1 MPAASI
7 IVPAYNAEHYLP
19 ETLNSL
25 LAQTYT
31 DYEIIVVDDGST
43 DQTVKKMQAF
53 SDPRLKVIRQS
64 NRGLAGA
71 RNSGIAE
78 ATGKYIGFCDSD
90 DLWMPRKLE
99 KHIRHLEARPGVG
112 LSFSGSAL
120 IDENSLQ
127 IGLSQTPK
135 TMGISAKDVLLRN
148 PIGNGSSPVFRRT
161 ALQDIAWR
169 PDHEQ
174 NRDWWFDEDF
184 RQTEDIECW
193 MRFVLTTSWKIEGL
207 PEDLTLYRV
216 NASGL
221 SADIEKQRQSWEQM
235 IVKIQQVAPAFVSQ
249 HAHKARAYHLRYLAR
264 RAISMS
270 DSRHAL
276 RLLASAAHMSL
287 HPLFFEPVKTLTTI
301 FAALVQQVFGPRAY
315 GRIFRFLTGNSQN
328 SQGDFK

>member
-1 MPAASI
+1 MPNASI

-19 ETLNSL
+19 ETLKSL
-25 LAQTYT
+25 LAQSYS
-31 DYEIIVVDDGST
+31 DIEIIVVDDGST
-43 DQTVKKMQAF
+43 DQTVEKARAF
-53 SDPRLKVIRQS
+53 NDPRLKIIRQT

-99 KHIRHLEARPGVG
+99 KHIRHFEAQPNVG

-120 IDENSLQ
+120 IDENSLK

-135 TMGISAKDVLLRN
+135 TTEISAKDVLLRN
-148 PIGNGSSPVFRRT
+148 PIGNGSAPVFRRA

-169 PDHEQ
+169 PDQEQ
-174 NRDWWFDEDF
+174 HRDWWFDEDF

-193 MRFVLTTSWKIEGL
+193 MRFVLTTSWRIEGM

-221 SADIEKQRQSWEQM
+221 SADIEKQRQSWERM
-235 IVKIQQVAPAFVSQ
+235 ILKIRLIAPAFVNQ
-249 HAHKARAYHLRYLAR
+249 HVHKARSYHLRYLAR
-264 RAISMS
+264 RAVTMN
-270 DSRHAL
+270 DSRLAL
-276 RLLASAAHMSL
+276 CLLARAAHTSL

-301 FAALVQQVFGPRAY
+301 SAAFIQFIFGPQAY
-315 GRIFRFLTGNSQN
+315 DRIFRFLTGNSKN
-328 SQGDFK
+328 TQGDSK

>member
-1 MPAASI
+1 MPDASI

-31 DYEIIVVDDGST
+31 DFEIIVVDDGST
-43 DQTVKKMQAF
+43 DQTVKKAQALN
-53 SDPRLKVIRQS
+53 DPRLKVIRQS

-99 KHIRHLEARPGVG
+99 KHIRHLEARPDVG

-135 TMGISAKDVLLRN
+135 TTGISAKDVLLRN
-148 PIGNGSSPVFRRT
+148 PIGNGSSPVFRRA

-184 RQTEDIECW
+184 HQTEDIECW

-207 PEDLTLYRV
+207 SEDLTLYRV
-216 NASGL
+216 HASGL

-235 IVKIQQVAPAFVSQ
+235 IVKIQQISPAFVSQ
-249 HAHKARAYHLRYLAR
+249 HVHKARAYHLRYLAR
-264 RAISMS
+264 RAISKS
-270 DSRHAL
+270 ESRLAL
-276 RLLASAAHMSL
+276 RLLASAAHTSL

-301 FAALVQQVFGPRAY
+301 FAAFVQLVFGPRAY
-315 GRIFRFLTGNSQN
+315 GHIFRFLTGNSQN
-328 SQGDFK
+328 PQGDSK